1 MREYVSKM
9 ECEHCRQ
16 VWDIFREYFEEEG
29 ETCGV
34 DAYPYGFV
42 VLRWFKPGEGFAL
55 QEYFESAPE
64 LFEWLLEE
72 VERYYLDS
80 FQEELGLEDLTD
92 CQLFERMPDVKKQ
105 ELEER
110 KKGFQESYE
119 RLRDSWK

>member
-42 VLRWFKPGEGFAL
+42 VLRWFKPGEGFDL
-55 QEYFESAPE
+55 QE
-64 LFEWLLEE
+64 
-72 VERYYLDS
+72 
-80 FQEELGLEDLTD
+80 
-92 CQLFERMPDVKKQ
+92 
-105 ELEER
+105 
-110 KKGFQESYE
+110 
-119 RLRDSWK
+119 

>member
-42 VLRWFKPGEGFAL
+42 VLNGKSSVIG
-55 QEYFESAPE
+55 
-64 LFEWLLEE
+64 
-72 VERYYLDS
+72 
-80 FQEELGLEDLTD
+80 
-92 CQLFERMPDVKKQ
+92 K
-105 ELEER
+105 
-110 KKGFQESYE
+110 
-119 RLRDSWK
+119 

>member
-16 VWDIFREYFEEEG
+16 SGTF
-29 ETCGV
+29 
-34 DAYPYGFV
+34 
-42 VLRWFKPGEGFAL
+42 
-55 QEYFESAPE
+55 FESILRKKEKRA
-64 LFEWLLEE
+64 EWTHIHMDLLYSGGLNQGKGLICRNILKALRSYLNGYWRKQKGTIWIP
-72 VERYYLDS
+72 RYLRV
-80 FQEELGLEDLTD
+80 DLTD

>member
-1 MREYVSKM
+1 MTQPS
-9 ECEHCRQ
+9 
-16 VWDIFREYFEEEG
+16 G
-29 ETCGV
+29 S
-34 DAYPYGFV
+34 
-42 VLRWFKPGEGFAL
+42 RWAPKFDL

>member
-42 VLRWFKPGEGFAL
+42 VLRWFKPGEGFDL
-55 QEYFESAPE
+55 QEYFESASE

-72 VERYYLDS
+72 AERYYLDS

-92 CQLFERMPDVKKQ
+92 CQLFERMPAVKKQ

-119 RLRDSWK
+119 RLGDYWK

>member
-42 VLRWFKPGEGFAL
+42 VLRWFKPGEGFDL

-110 KKGFQESYE
+110 KRGFKNPMN
-119 RLRDSWK
+119 D

>member
-42 VLRWFKPGEGFAL
+42 VLRWFKPGKGLICRNILKAL
-55 QEYFESAPE
+55 RS
-64 LFEWLLEE
+64 
-72 VERYYLDS
+72 YLN
-80 FQEELGLEDLTD
+80 GYW
-92 CQLFERMPDVKKQ
+92 
-105 ELEER
+105 R
-110 KKGFQESYE
+110 K
-119 RLRDSWK
+119 

>member
-42 VLRWFKPGEGFAL
+42 VLRWFKPGEGFDL

-110 KKGFQESYE
+110 KKLFQESYE
-119 RLRDSWK
+119 RLNDSWK